1 MTSTFRHVTLLVMTL
16 LMGGLFTNESLL
28 GQSSTNQMPQDYWV
42 DQGNSVPI
50 SHETAYNY
58 TLPPVADQAN
68 HIYWAKSSWTNRTGL
83 VSDGSQQSMYTYE
96 SQIVLMD
103 DSLNVTKQF
112 GSFWNARGMTCDVSN
127 HLYVLDSDGR
137 VYIYDSN
144 QNLVTTFLTGCQNGP
159 RIPVATVYSWGTNWS
174 IGSITNASGY
184 NSSSVSWNNSSSSAI
199 SINAKSEL
207 FVCDFASASV
217 KVFSTNGTLLR
228 SWGGVG
234 IGMAN
239 FATAPWGV
247 QMNPDQTVSVIDN
260 TSSANGTWQTGSY
273 IIKNFDTQ
281 GHYLGQS
288 PLGALGND
296 WSGYNSMPLAITP
309 DGLRSTP
316 RLLGLNKD
324 YTSMSDGYSYQWVMQ
339 GNYLPNGDLVLLE
352 TIYQYNTKTAATSY
366 SNSFKYLYRNYYG
379 KDVALSNIPP
389 PLPVLYGTSQRAGT
403 TSLDID
409 YSVLAATNTP
419 VKVGMLA
426 FVNGGSDLN
435 SVIIPKTFVG
445 GTEANLGANIPPNT
459 TKRVTWDM
467 GKDWSTNVGTVQ
479 IEILANDGRPLQP
492 QMWTNNPVS
501 IPAKL
506 TGTVTD
512 AWSMWLWL
520 LATRDSRVTLVNGTV
535 QGNAG
540 TYYGQTLYGI
550 TGTNNNN
557 WGQTNTGYYTNIVY
571 DYGGGY
577 SYTNQQWVSTN
588 YIYGTTT
595 NGGKFLQEIVDSQ
608 VPVVR

>member
-1 MTSTFRHVTLLVMTL
+1 MTL

-42 DQGNSVPI
+42 DQGVSVPI
-50 SHETAYNY
+50 SQETANSY

-68 HIYWAKSSWTNRTGL
+68 NIYWATTLNSWTYRTGL
-83 VSDGSQQSMYTYE
+83 VTDGSQQTIWGYQ
-96 SQIVLMD
+96 SQIDLMD
-103 DSLNVTKQF
+103 YELNVTKQF
-112 GSFWNARGMTCDVSN
+112 GSFWNAQGMTCDASN

-137 VYIYDSN
+137 VYVYNSK
-144 QNLVTTFLTGCQNGP
+144 QELVTTFLTGCQNGP
-159 RIPVATVYSWGTNWS
+159 RIPVATVYSLGTNWS

-184 NSSSVSWNNSSSSAI
+184 NSSPVSWNNSSSSAI

-207 FVCDFASASV
+207 FICDFASASV
-217 KVFSTNGTLLR
+217 KVFTTNGTLLR

-239 FATAPWGV
+239 FTTAPWGV
-247 QMNPDQTVSVIDN
+247 QVNPDQTVSVIDN
-260 TSSANGTWQTGSY
+260 TSPANGTWQSGAT
-273 IIKNFDTQ
+273 IIKNFDAQ
-281 GHYLGQS
+281 GNYLGQS
-288 PLGALGND
+288 PYDQQPMKMSIA
-296 WSGYNSMPLAITP
+296 P
-309 DGLRSTP
+309 DGFRASSQNLFYSNENIE
-316 RLLGLNKD
+316 GEGG
-324 YTSMSDGYSYQWVMQ
+324 GYINTYAIQ
-339 GNYLPNGDLVLLE
+339 GNFLPNGDVILVQGKNI
-352 TIYQYNTKTAATSY
+352 TKYNPWSAFNY
-366 SNSFKYLYRNYYG
+366 YFIKYLSRNYYG
-379 KDVALSNIPP
+379 KDLALSNMPP
-389 PLPVLYGTSQRAGT
+389 PLPVLLGTSQRAGT
-403 TSLDID
+403 TYLDID
-409 YSVLAATNTP
+409 YKVIAATNTP

-426 FVNGGSDLN
+426 FVNGGTNLD

-445 GTEANLGANIPPNT
+445 ESGTNIGANIPPNT
-459 TKRVTWDM
+459 TKSVTWDM
-467 GKDWSTNVGTVQ
+467 GKDWSTNVGTVK
-479 IEILANDGRPLQP
+479 IEILANDSRPLQP
-492 QMWTNNPVS
+492 QWMETDD
-501 IPAKL
+501 PANHFKF
-506 TGTVTD
+506 GGIVTD

-557 WGQTNTGYYTNIVY
+557 WGQTNKGYYTNIVY

>member
-1 MTSTFRHVTLLVMTL
+1 MTL

-42 DQGNSVPI
+42 DQGTSVPV
-50 SHETAYNY
+50 SESTYGSY

-68 HIYWAKSSWTNRTGL
+68 HIYWAQQTDGTNRTGL
-83 VSDGSQQSMYTYE
+83 VSDGSQQTMWNYP

-112 GSFWNARGMTCDVSN
+112 GSFWNAQGMTCDASN

-137 VYIYDSN
+137 IYVYDSN
-144 QNLVTTFLTGCQNGP
+144 QNLVTNFPTGCQNGSS
-159 RIPVATVYSWGTNWS
+159 IPVARIETWGTYWNTT
-174 IGSITNASGY
+174 SITNASGFTSGL
-184 NSSSVSWNNSSSSAI
+184 NRGASKM

-207 FVCDFASASV
+207 FICDFASASV
-217 KVFSTNGTLLR
+217 KVFSTKGTLLR

-247 QMNPDQTVSVIDN
+247 QVNPDQTVSVIDN
-260 TSSANGTWQTGSY
+260 TSPANGSWQQGAF

-281 GHYLGQS
+281 GNYLNQS
-288 PLGALGND
+288 VIGAIEEWSNGNL
-296 WSGYNSMPLAITP
+296 MPLAITP

-316 RLLGLNKD
+316 LSLGLNRS
-324 YTSMSDGYSYQWVMQ
+324 YTQTSDGYYYQWVMQ
-339 GNYLPNGDLVLLE
+339 GNYLPNGDLVLLQRR
-352 TIYQYNTKTAATSY
+352 YQYNTKTSAASY

-379 KDVALSNIPP
+379 KDVALSNVTP

-426 FVNGGSDLN
+426 FVNGGTNLN

-445 GTEANLGANIPPNT
+445 GTGANLGANITPNT

-467 GKDWSTNVGTVQ
+467 GKDWSTNVGTIK

-492 QMWTNNPVS
+492 QMWTNNPAS

-540 TYYGQTLYGI
+540 NYYGQTLYGI
-550 TGTNNNN
+550 TATNQNFI
-557 WGQTNTGYYTNIVY
+557 G
-571 DYGGGY
+571 
-577 SYTNQQWVSTN
+577 YTNQIYTNSDGSTWTNTYVPIYSTN
-588 YIYGTTT
+588 YTYGDTT
-595 NGGKFLQEIVDSQ
+595 NGQKFLQEIVDSQ